1 MILIPAG
8 GRAAG
13 AKLEMAPREVGTRA
27 AILDKLLSGAI
38 RGRFGSGRG
47 AVECN
52 VNGELPYSDPDASAS
67 HSLAIRFE
75 EGMEGVAKQGWAWC
89 IVLILRR

>member
-1 MILIPAG
+1 MIPAG

-27 AILDKLLSGAI
+27 AILDELLSGAI
-38 RGRFGSGRG
+38 RGRFGSGG
-47 AVECN
+47 GAAVERD

-67 HSLAIRFE
+67 RSLAVRFE
-75 EGMEGVAKQGWAWC
+75 EGMEGVAKRGWAWC